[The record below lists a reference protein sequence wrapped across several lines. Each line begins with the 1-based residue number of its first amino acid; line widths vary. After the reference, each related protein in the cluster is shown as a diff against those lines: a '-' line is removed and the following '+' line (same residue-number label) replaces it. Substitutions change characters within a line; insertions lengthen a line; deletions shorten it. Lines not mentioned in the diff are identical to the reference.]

1 MIDLPGINNR
11 CLGSEAPEVFVLAC
25 TFIPVEGSC
34 SLGALWGW
42 GPGVS
47 ISVMI
52 NVQSGEIDTDKQSV
66 FICFEMIVP
75 KSIFLAQKAYS
86 FLTSFLLWMEKVLL
100 TGYI

>member
-1 MIDLPGINNR
+1 
-11 CLGSEAPEVFVLAC
+11 
-25 TFIPVEGSC
+25 
-34 SLGALWGW
+34 
-42 GPGVS
+42 
-47 ISVMI
+47 MI